1 MDASRNVWQTGTEAR
16 SSAAVSWMPPPG
28 SERSED
34 YPWFAVVIRSSQA
47 ELASQGLERLGYEQL
62 LPTRTVRRQ
71 WSDRIKVIQEPLFPG
86 YLFCRFDPQNRLPVL
101 MAPGVISIVR
111 SGQTLLPVD
120 GREIETIRSLI
131 NSHTPV
137 DPHPYL
143 KAGHR
148 VRIEGGAL
156 DGVEGLLLAVRSE
169 YRVIASITILQRS
182 VSVEIDPARLR
193 PI

>member
-1 MDASRNVWQTGTEAR
+1 LSNDSIPEGLAHGSGVLDAA
-16 SSAAVSWMPPPG
+16 SACRKKRRIPG
-28 SERSED
+28 
-34 YPWFAVVIRSSQA
+34 FAVAVRSSQA
-47 ELASQGLERLGYEQL
+47 VLASQSLDRLGYEQF
-62 LPTRTVRRQ
+62 LPVRAVRRQ

-111 SGQTLLPVD
+111 SGKTLLPVD
-120 GREIETIRSLI
+120 GHEIETIRSLL
-131 NSHTPV
+131 NSRAPLA
-137 DPHPYL
+137 PHPYL
-143 KAGHR
+143 RAGHH

-169 YRVIASITILQRS
+169 YRVIASLTILQRS

>member
-1 MDASRNVWQTGTEAR
+1 MNPSGSTGQP
-16 SSAAVSWMPPPG
+16 AAMTWVPPRP
-28 SERSED
+28 ERSEA
-34 YPWFAVVIRSSQA
+34 YPWFAVVVRSSHA
-47 ELASQGLERLGYEQL
+47 DLASHSLERLGYEQF

-71 WSDRIKVIQEPLFPG
+71 WSDRIKVIQQPLFPG

-101 MAPGVISIVR
+101 TAPGVISIVR
-111 SGQTLLPVD
+111 SGKTLLPVD
-120 GREIETIRSLI
+120 GREIGNIRSLM
-131 NSHTPV
+131 NSPTPV
-137 DPHPYL
+137 EPHPYL

-156 DGVEGLLLAVRSE
+156 DGVEGVLIAVRNE

-193 PI
+193 AV

>member
-1 MDASRNVWQTGTEAR
+1 MNPSVKVWQTADGA
-16 SSAAVSWMPPPG
+16 
-28 SERSED
+28 SENF
-34 YPWFAVVIRSSQA
+34 PWFAVAVRSSQA
-47 ELASQGLERLGYEQL
+47 NLASQALERLGYEQF
-62 LPTRTVRRQ
+62 LPARTIRRQ
-71 WSDRIKVIQEPLFPG
+71 WSDRIKVIQQPLFPG

-111 SGQTLLPVD
+111 SGKTLLPVD
-120 GREIETIRSLI
+120 GQEIETIRSLLC
-131 NSHTPV
+131 SHAPV
-137 DPHPYL
+137 VPHPYL

-148 VRIEGGAL
+148 VRIQGGAL
-156 DGVEGLLLAVRSE
+156 DGVEGLLVAVRSE